1 MLITARKRN
10 LKELKMIENP
20 KKILIIRCGAIGDVL
35 HTSETYRSIKRTYP
49 DCEIHYLTT
58 EVPAKM
64 ISADKDISKIITIEK
79 VSYQNVFK
87 LIPTLKEE
95 KYDLIINLQ
104 PSLKLR
110 LLALFAKPKKV
121 SNYDKD
127 LEKHAVF
134 NFYETAANAVK
145 GLEFK
150 NELKL
155 YIPDEV
161 KNAVKCAI
169 PTDKK
174 FIVMTTQAG
183 PVREGKKWRIEKFKE
198 LALKLVEKYDVAVI
212 LTGTN
217 QDRELLSSFE
227 NINPQIFNLAGRFN
241 ILESAALFSF
251 SEYMIGAD
259 TGPLHIAS
267 ATGKP
272 ICIALYGAMAIPRT
286 GLVGEKHHSVK
297 STKLGCIPCQKR
309 FCKLRNGE
317 YSPCMDDISP
327 DDIMQIIEN
336 DNILPSK

>member
-20 KKILIIRCGAIGDVL
+20 KKILIIRCGAIGDVV

-64 ISADKDISKIITIEK
+64 ISADKDISKIITVKK
-79 VSYQNVFK
+79 VSYQNILK
-87 LIPTLKEE
+87 LIPEIKAE

-110 LLALFAKPKKV
+110 LLSFFANPEKI
-121 SNYDKD
+121 STYDKD

-134 NFYETAANAVK
+134 NFYETAEKAIK

-150 NELKL
+150 NELNL
-155 YIPDEV
+155 YIPEQV
-161 KNAVKCAI
+161 KDVIKYSI

-174 FIVMTTQAG
+174 FVVMATQAG

-198 LALKLVEKYDVAVI
+198 LALKLVEKYDIAIV

-227 NINPQIFNLAGRFN
+227 NIHPQIFNLAGRFN

-272 ICIALYGAMAIPRT
+272 ICIALYGAMAISRT

-336 DNILPSK
+336 DNILPTK

>member
-1 MLITARKRN
+1 
-10 LKELKMIENP
+10 MIENP

-35 HTSETYRSIKRTYP
+35 HTSETYRSIKRAYP

-58 EVPAKM
+58 EVPAKL

-87 LIPTLKEE
+87 LAPSLKNE

-110 LLALFAKPKKV
+110 LLALLARPEKV

-145 GLEFK
+145 GLDFK

-155 YIPDEV
+155 YIPEEV
-161 KNAVKCAI
+161 KDSVKCAI

-198 LALKLVEKYDVAVI
+198 LALKLVEKYDVAVV

-327 DDIMQIIEN
+327 EDIMQIIEN
-336 DNILPSK
+336 DNILPTK

>member
-1 MLITARKRN
+1 
-10 LKELKMIENP
+10 MIENP

-58 EVPAKM
+58 EIPAKM

-183 PVREGKKWRIEKFKE
+183 PVR
-198 LALKLVEKYDVAVI
+198 
-212 LTGTN
+212 GTN
-217 QDRELLSSFE
+217 EDRELLSSFE

>member
-1 MLITARKRN
+1 
-10 LKELKMIENP
+10 MIENP

-35 HTSETYRSIKRTYP
+35 HTSETYRSIKRACP
-49 DCEIHYLTT
+49 DCEIHYLTK
-58 EVPAKM
+58 EVPAKL

-87 LIPTLKEE
+87 LAPSLKNE

-110 LLALFAKPKKV
+110 LLALLARPEKV

-145 GLEFK
+145 GLDFK
-150 NELKL
+150 NELNL
-155 YIPDEV
+155 YIPEEV
-161 KNAVKCAI
+161 KDSVKCAI

-198 LALKLVEKYDVAVI
+198 LALKLVEKYDVAVV

-336 DNILPSK
+336 DNILPTK